1 MKKFNIYYKN
11 IKKEEQRMNH
21 FNKKQK
27 IIAIILITIIGIG
40 IYCYT
45 DAIENTNEEE
55 IENVLEVAQTNTTKE
70 TEEKNIFVHIAGC
83 VQKEGML
90 ELSSNSR
97 IADAIEKAGGLTQ
110 EADLSDINLAYLLED
125 GMKIYIPNQNER
137 QENNEKTKNIPK
149 EENTPSMQIQDT
161 NTKQDVININTA
173 TQEELDTLPGIG
185 PATAAKIIAY
195 RKEKGKFNNKEEI
208 KEVSGIGEAKY
219 EKMKEYISTK

>member
-1 MKKFNIYYKN
+1 
-11 IKKEEQRMNH
+11 MNH

-137 QENNEKTKNIPK
+137 QENNEKTENIPK

-185 PATAAKIIAY
+185 PATAAKIIEY
-195 RKEKGKFNNKEEI
+195 RKEKGKFKQKEEI

-219 EKMKEYISTK
+219 EKIKEYISIK

>member
-1 MKKFNIYYKN
+1 
-11 IKKEEQRMNH
+11 MNDL
-21 FNKKQK
+21 NKKQK
-27 IIAIILITIIGIG
+27 IILIILITIIGIG

-45 DAIENTNEEE
+45 NAIENTSEEE

-137 QENNEKTKNIPK
+137 QENNEKTENTAKT
-149 EENTPSMQIQDT
+149 ENTPSMQIQDT
-161 NTKQDVININTA
+161 STKQDVININTA
-173 TQEELDTLPGIG
+173 TQEELDTVPGIG

-195 RKEKGKFNNKEEI
+195 KKEKGKFNNKEEI

-219 EKMKEYISTK
+219 EKIKEYISIK

>member
-11 IKKEEQRMNH
+11 IKKEEQSMNH

-45 DAIENTNEEE
+45 NAIENTSEEE

-137 QENNEKTKNIPK
+137 QENNEKTENIPK
-149 EENTPSMQIQDT
+149 AENTSSMQIQDT
-161 NTKQDVININTA
+161 STKQDVININTA

-185 PATAAKIIAY
+185 PATATKIIEY
-195 RKEKGKFNNKEEI
+195 RKEKGKFKQKEEI

-219 EKMKEYISTK
+219 EKIKEYISIK

>member
-1 MKKFNIYYKN
+1 
-11 IKKEEQRMNH
+11 MNYL
-21 FNKKQK
+21 NKKQK
-27 IIAIILITIIGIG
+27 IIVIILITIIGIG

-45 DAIENTNEEE
+45 NAIENTSEEE
-55 IENVLEVAQTNTTKE
+55 LENVLEIAQDNTTKE

-137 QENNEKTKNIPK
+137 QENNEKTENTAKT
-149 EENTPSMQIQDT
+149 ENTPSMQIQDT
-161 NTKQDVININTA
+161 STKQDVININTA

-185 PATAAKIIAY
+185 PATATKIIEY
-195 RKEKGKFNNKEEI
+195 RKEKGKFKQKEEI

-219 EKMKEYISTK
+219 EKIKEYISIK

>member
-1 MKKFNIYYKN
+1 
-11 IKKEEQRMNH
+11 MNYL
-21 FNKKQK
+21 NKKQK
-27 IIAIILITIIGIG
+27 IIVIILITIIGIG

-45 DAIENTNEEE
+45 NAIENTSEEE
-55 IENVLEVAQTNTTKE
+55 LENVLEIAQDNTTKE

-137 QENNEKTKNIPK
+137 QENNEKTENTAKT
-149 EENTPSMQIQDT
+149 ENTPSMQIQDT
-161 NTKQDVININTA
+161 STKQDVININTA

>member
-1 MKKFNIYYKN
+1 
-11 IKKEEQRMNH
+11 MNDL
-21 FNKKQK
+21 NKKQK
-27 IIAIILITIIGIG
+27 IILIILITIIGIG

-45 DAIENTNEEE
+45 NAIENTSEEE

-137 QENNEKTKNIPK
+137 QENNEKTENTAKT
-149 EENTPSMQIQDT
+149 ENTPSMQIQDT
-161 NTKQDVININTA
+161 STKQDVININTA

-185 PATAAKIIAY
+185 PATATKIIEY
-195 RKEKGKFNNKEEI
+195 RKEKGKFKQKEEI

-219 EKMKEYISTK
+219 EKIKEYISIK

>member
-137 QENNEKTKNIPK
+137 QENNEKTEDTAKT
-149 EENTPSMQIQDT
+149 ENTPSMQIQDT

-219 EKMKEYISTK
+219 EKIKEYISIK

>member
-1 MKKFNIYYKN
+1 
-11 IKKEEQRMNH
+11 MNH

-90 ELSSNSR
+90 KLSSNSR

>member
-185 PATAAKIIAY
+185 PATATKIIEY
-195 RKEKGKFNNKEEI
+195 RKEKGKFKQKEEI

-219 EKMKEYISTK
+219 EKIKEYISIK